1 MGQSIL
7 ISFQGIGIYVK
18 DGETLESIQKGK
30 TNPGCQKLGQ
40 YYWNWAPQKPSSL
53 TEFMINLSIP
63 DSIPFLVPSDLSST
77 LTEHINQSQ
86 VIKTAVADNIVEMM
100 KLLL

>member
-1 MGQSIL
+1 M
-7 ISFQGIGIYVK
+7 
-18 DGETLESIQKGK
+18 
-30 TNPGCQKLGQ
+30 KLS
-40 YYWNWAPQKPSSL
+40 PL

-63 DSIPFLVPSDLSST
+63 NSIPFLVPSDLSPT

-86 VIKTAVADNIVEMM
+86 VTKTVVAGNIVEVM

>member
-1 MGQSIL
+1 M
-7 ISFQGIGIYVK
+7 
-18 DGETLESIQKGK
+18 
-30 TNPGCQKLGQ
+30 KLS
-40 YYWNWAPQKPSSL
+40 PL

-63 DSIPFLVPSDLSST
+63 NSIPFLVPSDLSST